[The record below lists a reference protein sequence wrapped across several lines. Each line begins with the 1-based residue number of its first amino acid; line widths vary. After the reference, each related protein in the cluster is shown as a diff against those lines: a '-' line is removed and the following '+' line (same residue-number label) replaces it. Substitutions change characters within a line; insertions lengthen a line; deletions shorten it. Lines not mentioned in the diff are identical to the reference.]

1 MVKIYLKD
9 TPIAT
14 FTQDKRNY
22 LIDYQNLEIQNSI
35 TLSLP
40 NSKKF
45 YTYDYKFPPYFETFL
60 PEGYLYEIFKNLLTK
75 EYGYIDDYLIFSKL
89 SPNIQSRVAFKSDFS
104 KLDFDF
110 LDIDNIIENDSNDT
124 FRKLLDT
131 FLNKNAISGV
141 QPKTVA
147 LLKDK
152 ETLHIKEY
160 IIKTWGEEY
169 PYLAENEYFCLK
181 ACERAG
187 IKIPHITLSKNKK
200 FLIVENFIFEDMKIL
215 GFEEILSLQEKNRN
229 KKYDGSYEQV
239 AKTIYQFATQKK
251 ESLTAYYKTMV
262 MNYLLKNGDAHLK
275 NFGLLFNND
284 FSHIWLSPTYDV
296 VNTTS
301 YIYQDKPALMMQG
314 KKVWFNKE
322 ALVEFGVK
330 HCMLTQKEANSFYVE
345 CENALKET
353 ISEIESYI
361 VNNSHFKTIGR
372 RMIESFKISL
382 KNKTIKELPREL
394 TRTW

>member
-1 MVKIYLKD
+1 MVEIYLKD

-14 FTQDKRNY
+14 FTQDKRSY

-35 TLSLP
+35 SLSLP

-45 YTYDYKFPPYFETFL
+45 YTYEYRFPPYFETFL
-60 PEGYLYEIFKNLLTK
+60 PEGYLYEIFKNMLTK

-89 SPNIQSRVAFKSDFS
+89 APNIKSRVSFKSDFS
-104 KLDFDF
+104 KMDFDF
-110 LDIDNIIENDSNDT
+110 LDIENIVENDSSDT
-124 FRKLLDT
+124 FKKLLDT

-147 LLKDK
+147 LLKNK

-160 IIKTWGEEY
+160 IIKTWGEEF
-169 PYLAENEYFCLK
+169 PHLAENEYFCLK
-181 ACERAG
+181 ACQKAG
-187 IKIPHITLSKNKK
+187 IEIPNITLSKNKK
-200 FLIVENFIFEDMKIL
+200 FLIVENFIFKEGQTL
-215 GFEEILSLQEKNRN
+215 GFEEILSLQDKNRDN
-229 KKYDGSYEQV
+229 KYDGSYEQV
-239 AKTIYQFATQKK
+239 AKSIYQFTTHKK
-251 ESLTAYYKTMV
+251 ESLAAYYKIVV

-275 NFGLLFNND
+275 NFGLLFHDD
-284 FSHIWLSPTYDV
+284 FSHIWLSPAYDV

-301 YIYQDKPALMMQG
+301 YIYQDKPALMMHG

-322 ALVEFGVK
+322 SLVAFGIK
-330 HCMLTQKEANSFYVE
+330 YCLLTQKEA
-345 CENALKET
+345 ET
-353 ISEIESYI
+353 IYETCVTAIKESIVDIESYMVQNPEFI
-361 VNNSHFKTIGR
+361 TIGT

-382 KNKTIKELPREL
+382 NNQTIKELPLEL

>member
-1 MVKIYLKD
+1 MVEIYLKD

-14 FTQDKRNY
+14 FTQDKRSY

-35 TLSLP
+35 SLSLP

-45 YTYDYKFPPYFETFL
+45 YTYEYRFPPYFETFL
-60 PEGYLYEIFKNLLTK
+60 PEGYLYEIFKNMLTK

-89 SPNIQSRVAFKSDFS
+89 APNIKSRVSFKSDFS
-104 KLDFDF
+104 KMDFDF
-110 LDIDNIIENDSNDT
+110 LDIENIVENDSSDT
-124 FRKLLDT
+124 FKKLLDT

-147 LLKDK
+147 LLKNK

-160 IIKTWGEEY
+160 IIKTWGEEF
-169 PYLAENEYFCLK
+169 PHLAENEYFCLK
-181 ACERAG
+181 ACQKAG
-187 IKIPHITLSKNKK
+187 IEIPNIILSKNKK
-200 FLIVENFIFEDMKIL
+200 FLIVENFIFKEGQTL
-215 GFEEILSLQEKNRN
+215 GFEEILSLQDKNRDN
-229 KKYDGSYEQV
+229 KYDGSYEQV
-239 AKTIYQFATQKK
+239 AKSIYQFTTHKK
-251 ESLTAYYKTMV
+251 ESLPAYYKIVV

-275 NFGLLFNND
+275 NFGLLFHDD
-284 FSHIWLSPTYDV
+284 FSHIWLSPAYDV

-301 YIYQDKPALMMQG
+301 YIYQDKPALMMHG

-322 ALVEFGVK
+322 SLVVFGIK
-330 HCMLTQKEANSFYVE
+330 YCLLTKKEA
-345 CENALKET
+345 ET
-353 ISEIESYI
+353 IYETCVTAIKESIVDIESYMVQNPEFI
-361 VNNSHFKTIGR
+361 TIGT

-382 KNKTIKELPREL
+382 NNQTIKELPLEL